1 MEARPAFRA
10 RVEGSSL
17 PGMERLFTEPFTI
30 GRGMQATLH
39 VDSGRVS
46 RIHAEVVF
54 EDGGW
59 VLRDAGSTNG
69 TYFDGE
75 RIESVP
81 LEGDMVVRLGREGP
95 TLYLSVDPLDRE
107 ASAGGTT
114 TEAEVASPFLPGL
127 GDADEDG
134 DDTSPERQRGSFR
147 EERTGTGGSAAAS
160 SVPPE
165 SGDDP
170 SVSQV
175 IRRYFNAEDD
185 GNAGDRTRMIRQAYQ
200 QVQAEQKRTYGGII
214 GVVALLLVVS
224 LAFAIWQQIRVER
237 LEQTA
242 QGLFYEMKEQ
252 DLATAQLR
260 LVAEETGNADLQAQ
274 LDDLEER
281 RRRQAEL
288 YEGYIE
294 ELGVYRSLSEEER
307 EIYRVARIFNES
319 EFAIPA
325 GFVREVKGVIRQW
338 QSSSRFEN
346 ALLRAEQNGYTPIIV
361 RTMRS
366 YGLPPEF
373 FYLAMQESNFNE
385 CAVGPETRW
394 GIAKGMWQFIPP
406 TGQAYGLSI
415 GPRSEIRVC
424 DELDDRHDFAKS
436 TDAAARYLLNIYTE
450 LAQASG
456 LLVMASYNWGEHR
469 VSSKLDRLPE
479 TPLELVRQ
487 DLQDVPENPQQRNY
501 WRFLSEY
508 RDRMPDETKNYVLHI
523 FAAAVIGH
531 NPRLFGFDFDNPLAP
546 YLEDG
551 A

>member
-1 MEARPAFRA
+1 
-10 RVEGSSL
+10 
-17 PGMERLFTEPFTI
+17 MERLFTEPFTI

-59 VLRDAGSTNG
+59 VLRDADSTNG
-69 TYFDGE
+69 TYIDGE
-75 RIESVP
+75 RIDSVP

-95 TLYLSVDPLDRE
+95 TLYLSVDPADRD
-107 ASAGGTT
+107 ASAGGNT
-114 TEAEVASPFLPGL
+114 TEAEVATPFLEGFSESTP
-127 GDADEDG
+127 EE
-134 DDTSPERQRGSFR
+134 DDTSPERQGRDFRGD
-147 EERTGTGGSAAAS
+147 RTGAGGTTVPSSETPEAS
-160 SVPPE
+160 
-165 SGDDP
+165 DDP

-185 GNAGDRTRMIRQAYQ
+185 GTAGDRTRMIRQAYQ

-214 GVVALLLVVS
+214 GVVALLLVIA
-224 LAFAIWQQIRVER
+224 LGFAIWQQIRVER
-237 LEQTA
+237 MEQTA
-242 QGLFYEMKEQ
+242 QGLFFEMKEQ

-260 LVAEETGNADLQAQ
+260 LVAEETGNAALEAQ
-274 LDDLEER
+274 LDDLVEP

-294 ELGVYRSLSEEER
+294 ELGMYRSLSEEER

-319 EFAIPA
+319 EFSIPA
-325 GFVREVKGVIRQW
+325 GFVREVKDVIREW
-338 QSSSRFEN
+338 QNSSRFEN
-346 ALLRAEQNGYTPIIV
+346 AMLRAERNGYTPVIV
-361 RTMRS
+361 RTMQE

-394 GIAKGMWQFIPP
+394 GIAKGMWQFIPT
-406 TGQAYGLSI
+406 TGQAYGLTP
-415 GPRSEIRVC
+415 GPRSELRVC
-424 DELDDRHDFAKS
+424 DDLDDRHDFAAS

-469 VSSKLDRLPE
+469 VASKLDDLPE
-479 TPLELVRQ
+479 TPLDLVRR
-487 DLQDVPENPQQRNY
+487 DLEDVPENPQQRNY
-501 WRFLSEY
+501 WRFLNEY

-523 FAAAVIGH
+523 FAAAVIGQ